1 MSVLIDAMKEDFIE
15 SLMVYEDCSEEDA
28 KELWEEFGEEYVD
41 AVFQDMADRMVEISN
56 KMNKER

>member
-1 MSVLIDAMKEDFIE
+1 MLLGDFMKEDFIE
-15 SLMVYEDCSEEDA
+15 SLTVYNECDEATGKDI
-28 KELWEEFGEEYVD
+28 WEMFGEEYVD